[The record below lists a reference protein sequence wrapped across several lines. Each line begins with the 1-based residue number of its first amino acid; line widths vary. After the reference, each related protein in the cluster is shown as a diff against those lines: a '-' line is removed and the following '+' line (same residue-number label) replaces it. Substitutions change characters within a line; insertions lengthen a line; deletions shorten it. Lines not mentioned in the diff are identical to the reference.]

1 MKPTFTLLLAFV
13 LSGLHSSAQKP
24 ILIYDGSVELGGN
37 HYPGIH
43 VAIPEVP
50 FEAVQKNWIKTME
63 SGTKSKAVYDKGNW
77 TLFGANISSVSPTPV
92 NIYSRIEN
100 QDSLVR
106 LLVAMELRK
115 DDFVQKGSHEA
126 ELASV
131 KEYLKQFAKGQYLDL
146 VKAQLKAEEK
156 KLKEV
161 ERNFRSYGKQQSRL
175 ERTIKSAEKTL
186 NAEQEALVTSNTELN
201 SVTVELASQTMQFNE
216 LAEGPAREERAKYLK
231 SLEKRKKQITRAIS
245 KSESKISKSEN
256 AIRDANA
263 QLPKKENLQ
272 GEAKDDIADQQ
283 AVVQQYRDKLAK
295 IEQY

>member
-1 MKPTFTLLLAFV
+1 MKPTFTLLLALV
-13 LSGLHSSAQKP
+13 LSGLDSFAQKP
-24 ILIYDGSVELGGN
+24 ILIYDGSFELGGN

-43 VAIPEVP
+43 VTIPEVS
-50 FEAVQKNWIKTME
+50 FEEVQKNWIKTME

-77 TLFGANISSVSPTPV
+77 TLFGANISSVSPTPL
-92 NIYSRIEN
+92 NLYSRIEN

-115 DDFVQKGSHEA
+115 DDFVQKGIHDA
-126 ELASV
+126 ELASA
-131 KEYLKQFAKGQYLDL
+131 KEYLKQFARDQYLDI

-161 ERNFRSYGKQQSRL
+161 EGDFRSYGKQQNRL
-175 ERTIKSAEKTL
+175 ERTISKSEKTL
-186 NAEQEALVTSNTELN
+186 NTEQEALIAANTELN
-201 SVTVELASQTMQFNE
+201 SVTVDLASQTMQFNE

-245 KSESKISKSEN
+245 KSESKISKAEN

-263 QLPKKENLQ
+263 QIPKKESLQ
-272 GEAKDDIADQQ
+272 GEAQNDIAVQQ